1 MTPSHL
7 LTLKMID
14 MKNKTLKALPLML
27 PLLLLTVAAQAQE
40 AADGG
45 ANPYFYDNFLF
56 WSLAA
61 LAGTVI
67 VAAIVALFHLL
78 NVMVKV
84 NQIRIFQEMGLEAY
98 EKEVQ
103 KAKEPFWD
111 RMYKRWTDAVPVE
124 KEQDVMLDHDY
135 DGIKELDNSLPPWW
149 VAMFYITIAF
159 AVVYM
164 TYYHFTDAGAG
175 SAEEYEM
182 EMERAEKA
190 VQAFRATQANLVDET
205 NVTML
210 TDAAG
215 LETGQNI
222 FNANCAACHGMLGE
236 GGVGPNMTDNYWI
249 HGGDI
254 KDIFKTVKY
263 GVPEKGMISWKSQ
276 LSAADM
282 HKVSSYILTL
292 VGTNPPNAKEPQGD
306 LYEPQADAV
315 EQPAAD
321 STSTAAGQ
329 EDALG
334 MNK

>member
-1 MTPSHL
+1 MNTMS
-7 LTLKMID
+7 
-14 MKNKTLKALPLML
+14 NKTPKALPLML
-27 PLLLLTVAAQAQE
+27 PLLLMTAIVQAQE
-40 AADGG
+40 TAGG
-45 ANPYFYDNFLF
+45 STNPYFYDNFLF

-67 VAAIVALFHLL
+67 VAAIVALFRLL
-78 NVMVKV
+78 NIMVKV
-84 NQIRIFQEMGLEAY
+84 NQIRIFEEMGIEAY
-98 EKEVQ
+98 QKEV
-103 KAKEPFWD
+103 KAAKEPLWD
-111 RMYKRWTDAVPVE
+111 RLYKKWTAAVPVE
-124 KEQDVMLDHDY
+124 KEQDVMLDHNY

-149 VAMFYITIAF
+149 VAMFYLTIVF
-159 AVVYM
+159 AVGYM
-164 TYYHFTDAGAG
+164 TYFHFTDAGAS

-182 EMERAEKA
+182 EMERAERA
-190 VQAFRATQANLVDET
+190 VQAYLATQANLVDES
-205 NVTML
+205 NVTVL

-263 GVPEKGMISWKSQ
+263 GVPEKGMIAWKSQ

-306 LYEPQADAV
+306 LYEPRADAV
-315 EQPAAD
+315 EQPEVD
-321 STSTAAGQ
+321 STNTAAEQ

-334 MNK
+334 MNE